1 MTSGLDFYF
10 GNKLQFASSHRRWGL
25 LRCTQGG
32 LCEMLRCSL
41 FSLLLFIAASLFL
54 LLPQFSQAQ
63 DPPPGNTLLPFQ
75 QDAVT
80 ANNED
85 QLAMQFFQAR
95 NFEKAAE
102 LYAGIYPKR
111 PTYYTYTY
119 YFFCLV
125 ELRDFDEA
133 RKLVKA
139 RQKSEPDALKYQVD
153 LGYVYFREGNI
164 AKMKKLY
171 DDALKRMPAD
181 ARQLNELANAFY
193 SKGEF
198 DYVISTYIKGR
209 ELMPDQYSITLE
221 LAGVYERTGN
231 FKEAIQEYLGLL
243 SVDRSYEPTVRSY
256 LQNLLAKDDDNS
268 KNELFRKMLLEYVQ
282 RSPDK
287 VYFSELL
294 WWYSIQQK
302 DFELALIQGK
312 ALDRRLKEDGSR
324 ILDLANLAV
333 SNGNFDVADEAY
345 NYIIAKGSSNPNFE
359 AAKREQLHTRYVRL
373 TGDPASTQVKLG
385 ELKKAMV
392 AELDRWGDDPRA
404 VRLATDLAHL
414 DAFFLK
420 SPDEALDLLDH
431 VAGLKG
437 LTEKDR
443 ANVKMELADIHLFS
457 GDMWTATVL
466 YQQVYRDFKNDATGQ
481 EAKFRNARL
490 SYYMGEFQWARA
502 QLDILKA
509 ATSKFISNDAL
520 ELSLLISNNYDP
532 DSNTVALGIYSRA
545 ELADFRNNDE
555 LALKTLDSIPMLFK
569 EHPILD
575 NVNYRKGE
583 IFLKL
588 GKYAP
593 ADSMFAL
600 VIISR
605 PVDIITDEALMN
617 RAMIHETSLADK
629 QGAMAFYQELLNTYP
644 GSLFA
649 PEARKRYRTL
659 RGDINQ

>member
-1 MTSGLDFYF
+1 MQIASLLIFLPAFAEYF
-10 GNKLQFASSHRRWGL
+10 AFSI
-25 LRCTQGG
+25 LRCYTA
-32 LCEMLRCSL
+32 LLSCFCL
-41 FSLLLFIAASLFL
+41 FFPFL
-54 LLPQFSQAQ
+54 HSP
-63 DPPPGNTLLPFQ
+63 
-75 QDAVT
+75 
-80 ANNED
+80 
-85 QLAMQFFQAR
+85 R
-95 NFEKAAE
+95 
-102 LYAGIYPKR
+102 II
-111 PTYYTYTY
+111 YTY

-133 RKLVKA
+133 RKLMKA
-139 RQKSEPDALKYQVD
+139 RQKTEPNSLKLQVD
-153 LGYVYFREGNI
+153 LGYIYYREGNV
-164 AKMKKLY
+164 AKARKIY
-171 DDALKRMPAD
+171 DDALNRLQPD
-181 ARQLNELANAFY
+181 PQQLNDLANAFY
-193 SKGEF
+193 SKGEL
-198 DYVISTYIKGR
+198 DYVISTYKRGR
-209 ELMPDQYSITLE
+209 ELMPGMNTIAFE

-231 FKEAIQEYLGLL
+231 YKEAIQEYLGLL
-243 SVDRSYEPTVRSY
+243 SVDRNYEPTVRSS
-256 LQNLLAKDDDNS
+256 LQTMLAKDEDNS
-268 KNELFRKMLLEYVQ
+268 KNELFRKTLLEYVQ
-282 RSPDK
+282 KSPDK
-287 VYFSELL
+287 IYFSEML

-324 ILDLANLAV
+324 ILELANLAI
-333 SNGNFDVADEAY
+333 SNGNFEVADEAY
-345 NYIIAKGSSNPNFE
+345 NYIIAKGPANPNFKV
-359 AAKREQLHTRYVRL
+359 AKREQLHTWYVRL
-373 TGDPASTQVKLG
+373 TGDPASTSVKLG
-385 ELKKAMV
+385 ELQKAMI
-392 AELDRWGDDPRA
+392 AELDKWENDPGA
-404 VRLATDLAHL
+404 VHLATDLAHL

-420 SPDEALDLLDH
+420 RPDEALDLLDR
-431 VAGLKG
+431 VAGLRG

-443 ANVKMELADIHLFS
+443 ANVKMELADIHLFR

-490 SYYMGEFQWARA
+490 SYYMGEFQWAVA

-520 ELSLLISNNYDP
+520 ELSMLISNNYDP

-545 ELADFRNNDE
+545 ELADYRNNDE
-555 LALKTLDSIPMLFK
+555 LALQALDSIPMLFQ

-588 GKYAP
+588 GKYAI

-600 VIISR
+600 VMKNH

-617 RAMIHETSLADK
+617 RALIHETSLADK

-644 GSLFA
+644 GSLFV